1 MTATPN
7 NGYSLVMSASLH
19 SLADERSLALHRAV
33 AERLGNDPSLL
44 ARAVARVAAWSE
56 DPIRHPYAA
65 DWRALLTGSLDELRS
80 ALVSTEPTMCT
91 LRQAS
96 PFAGALDAKTR
107 WEILKQPA
115 LRSRETR

>member
-1 MTATPN
+1 MTA
-7 NGYSLVMSASLH
+7 ALH

-33 AERLGNDPSLL
+33 AERLGTDPSLL
-44 ARAVARVAAWSE
+44 VRAVERVAAWST
-56 DPIRHPYAA
+56 DPARHPYAA
-65 DWRALLTGSLDELRS
+65 EWRVFLTGSLDDLCA
-80 ALVSTEPTMCT
+80 ALVSTESTMCT

-115 LRSRETR
+115 LRSREAR